1 MVFASF
7 AGPICFGGIGID
19 QSWLHPRV
27 TALVA
32 VNSTGITPMTKAYGT
47 LPEAVQFSG
56 MSRTSIYEALK
67 RGDLKARKA
76 GRRTLISFAD
86 LEAYLASLPTYQAG
100 A

>member
-1 MVFASF
+1 MAN
-7 AGPICFGGIGID
+7 PIA
-19 QSWLHPRV
+19 V
-27 TALVA
+27 TIPDA
-32 VNSTGITPMTKAYGT
+32 VK
-47 LPEAVQFSG
+47 LSG

-67 RGDLKARKA
+67 RQDISARKA

>member
-1 MVFASF
+1 MNT
-7 AGPICFGGIGID
+7 PIA
-19 QSWLHPRV
+19 V
-27 TALVA
+27 TIPDA
-32 VNSTGITPMTKAYGT
+32 VKAT
-47 LPEAVQFSG
+47 G

-86 LEAYLASLPTYQAG
+86 LQAYLAKLPTYQTG